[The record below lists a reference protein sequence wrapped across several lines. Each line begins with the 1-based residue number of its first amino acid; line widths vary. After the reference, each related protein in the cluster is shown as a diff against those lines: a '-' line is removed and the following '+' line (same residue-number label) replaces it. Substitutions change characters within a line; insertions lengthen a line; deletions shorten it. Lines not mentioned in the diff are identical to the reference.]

1 MIGVIVTEQVADGA
15 VAVCNE
21 QDPPGVKVTMPVGMV
36 APVAEVSVTVAVHVD
51 DWPTTTLDG
60 LQDMVVVVEW
70 TVGGITVMLK
80 GVAVVLAACCGSGT

>member
-1 MIGVIVTEQVADGA
+1 MIGVTVTEQVADGT
-15 VAVCNE
+15 VAVCNV

-60 LQDMVVVVEW
+60 LQDMVVVAEW
-70 TVGGITVMLK
+70 TVGGVTVMLK
-80 GVAVVLAACCGSGT
+80 GVAVLLAR